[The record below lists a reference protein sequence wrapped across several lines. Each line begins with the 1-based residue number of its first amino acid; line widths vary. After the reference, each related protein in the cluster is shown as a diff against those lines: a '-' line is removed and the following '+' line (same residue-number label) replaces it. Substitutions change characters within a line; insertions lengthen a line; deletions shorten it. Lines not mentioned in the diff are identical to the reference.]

1 MTNKRLEGKT
11 AVIIGVGD
19 DQGYGWAIAHA
30 LADEGAKIV
39 IGTWTP
45 IMKIFQMSW
54 DGGKFDESRK
64 LSDGSLMQ
72 IEKVYSIDAMYDT
85 PESVPE

>member
-1 MTNKRLEGKT
+1 MKSQNLKGKV
-11 AVIIGVGD
+11 ALVVGVGD

-54 DGGKFDESRK
+54 DAGKFDESRK

-72 IEKVYSIDAMYDT
+72 I
-85 PESVPE
+85 